1 LGPKTVKKIYDTFKG
16 KLGCEF
22 DYHIYSND
30 DIMKMLC
37 NIIYDIA
44 KIKDDEF
51 TKRMLLENIKT
62 NTKLVALTDESI
74 PSDIIDNMVEN
85 INEERV
91 KKSVILSKIT
101 RENIFAK
108 SRFKE
113 YKTNIQFDSNTMNN
127 IKDDKLNDSMNFIVD

>member
-1 LGPKTVKKIYDTFKG
+1 
-16 KLGCEF
+16 
-22 DYHIYSND
+22 
-30 DIMKMLC
+30 MLC
-37 NIIYDIA
+37 NIIYEIA

-51 TKRMLLENIKT
+51 TKRMLLENIRV

-74 PSDIIDNMVEN
+74 PSDVIDNMFEN
-85 INEERV
+85 INEERT

-113 YKTNIQFDSNTMNN
+113 YKTNIQFDSNLVGGVKDNN
-127 IKDDKLNDSMNFIVD
+127 MNFIVG

>member
-1 LGPKTVKKIYDTFKG
+1 
-16 KLGCEF
+16 
-22 DYHIYSND
+22 
-30 DIMKMLC
+30 
-37 NIIYDIA
+37 
-44 KIKDDEF
+44 
-51 TKRMLLENIKT
+51 
-62 NTKLVALTDESI
+62 LTDESI

-113 YKTNIQFDSNTMNN
+113 YKSNIQFDSTTMSGA
-127 IKDDKLNDSMNFIVD
+127 KSGGSNDNMNFIVG